1 MKTNIHS
8 ILAAYIRTISTTD
21 SATGK
26 TVTKYADPTLKQADF
41 SSKDNAAAYKRIMI
55 DCTAA
60 VTAVQLAADCDVNK
74 AADKAAAAIQ
84 KAYDFLGKYE
94 GVPSIKAT
102 RTDAKRIAAESL
114 GKMRINQADGK
125 YMGGKSA
132 AVAATQRMIERAA
145 YLHLNNLPWPQTV
158 RNESA
163 AKAMQKAAEAD
174 KRAAEV
180 AKAKAEA
187 EKKKAAEE
195 KAAAKRGEAFSKK
208 VRKSAKDKAAAA
220 TAAKAKATANA
231 VGEVTTL
238 DGKRKAATKAASAPS
253 AAAVAAEKAATAAV
267 LHEIQNNRTAATAAT
282 V

>member
-1 MKTNIHS
+1 MKTNVYA
-8 ILAAYIRTISTTD
+8 ILSAYIRTVSTTD

-41 SSKDNAAAYKRIMI
+41 SSKDNAAAYKRIMV

-60 VTAVQLAADCDVNK
+60 VTAVQLAADCDTNK

-84 KAYDFLGKYE
+84 KAYDFLAKYE
-94 GVPSIKAT
+94 GVPAIKAT
-102 RTDAKRIAAESL
+102 RTDAKHIAAETL

-125 YMGGKSA
+125 YIGGKSA
-132 AVAATQRMIERAA
+132 AVAATQRMVERAA
-145 YLHLNNLPWPQTV
+145 YLHLNNQPWPATV
-158 RNESA
+158 RNEAA

-180 AKAKAEA
+180 EKAKAEA
-187 EKKKAAEE
+187 AKKEAAAA
-195 KAAAKRGEAFSKK
+195 KAAAKRGEAFAKK

-220 TAAKAKATANA
+220 TSEKIEKRLAPMKAAEAEKAKA
-231 VGEVTTL
+231 E
-238 DGKRKAATKAASAPS
+238 
-253 AAAVAAEKAATAAV
+253 AAAVAAEKTATAAV
-267 LHEIQNNRTAATAAT
+267 LHEIQTNVAAAT